1 MHSEI
6 ELNVDRCRQI
16 VSRQR
21 ELVAKFGGWPIAAE
35 LLKTFEETL
44 GILEQ
49 MATDRRSKLHLG
61 TEQPAPPKCLEPA
74 DAITEKERPIKNR
87 CATLPELWR
96 SCAKVDT
103 LANLPKRRCIET
115 DVW

>member
-74 DAITEKERPIKNR
+74 DAITERAAYQEQMRNVAR
-87 CATLPELWR
+87 VVELLR
-96 SCAKVDT
+96 GGGYACD
-103 LANLPKRRCIET
+103 LLE
-115 DVW
+115 DVFR